1 VKEGLSSFIFRLSTK
16 SKMTKIDYILLAPI
30 AFGIIYGLYR
40 GFFKEL
46 VSFGCVIVGIYLSR
60 YFGAAVAIL
69 LSKIFPIPLHISK
82 SVSCFVIFVGAIIG
96 LNILAKIM
104 TKLFSATGFG
114 WLNRLAG
121 GAFGGIKFLLIV
133 SILLNLITLFY
144 NKVPV
149 NQENELAKS
158 KFYEPIE
165 KVVPTIIPFV
175 DFDKFKSFKHTEET
189 D

>member
-1 VKEGLSSFIFRLSTK
+1 
-16 SKMTKIDYILLAPI
+16 MTTIDYILLAPV

-46 VSFGCVIVGIYLSR
+46 VSVICVIVGIYLAR
-60 YFGAAVAIL
+60 YFGEAAAII
-69 LSKIFPIPLHISK
+69 LSKIFPIPIHIAK
-82 SVSCFVIFVGAIIG
+82 SISGFVIFIGAIIG

-104 TKLFSATGFG
+104 TKLFSATGLG

-175 DFDKFKSFKHTEET
+175 DFDKFKSFQHAEEIE
-189 D
+189 

>member
-1 VKEGLSSFIFRLSTK
+1 
-16 SKMTKIDYILLAPI
+16 MTKIDYILLAPI
-30 AFGIIYGLYR
+30 VFGIIYGFYR

-46 VSFGCVIVGIYLSR
+46 VSVGCVIVGIYLSR
-60 YFGAAVAIL
+60 YFGVFVAEI
-69 LSKIFPIPLHISK
+69 LSKMFPMPLHTAK
-82 SVSCFVIFVGAIIG
+82 AVSCFAIFTGAVIG

-104 TKLFSATGFG
+104 TKVFNATGFG

-133 SILLNLITLFY
+133 SILLNLTTLLY

-149 NQENELAKS
+149 NQENKLAKS
-158 KFYEPIE
+158 RFYEPIE

-175 DFDKFKSFKHTEET
+175 DFEFFGGNKHTDDT
-189 D
+189 DFNGLAQIKKQKYYIVN

>member
-1 VKEGLSSFIFRLSTK
+1 
-16 SKMTKIDYILLAPI
+16 MTTIDYILLAPI
-30 AFGIIYGLYR
+30 VFGLCYGLYR

-46 VSFGCVIVGIYLSR
+46 VSVLCVIVGIYLAR
-60 YFGAAVAIL
+60 YFGVFVAEIL
-69 LSKIFPIPLHISK
+69 NKIFSIPLHTTK
-82 SVSCFVIFVGAIIG
+82 AVSCFVIFTGTVIG
-96 LNILAKIM
+96 LNIAAKIM
-104 TKLFSATGFG
+104 TKVFSATGFG

-175 DFDKFKSFKHTEET
+175 DFNFWGKDRHEDNT
-189 D
+189 DV

>member
-1 VKEGLSSFIFRLSTK
+1 
-16 SKMTKIDYILLAPI
+16 MTKIDYILLAPI

-46 VSFGCVIVGIYLSR
+46 VSVGCVIAGIYLSR
-60 YFGAAVAIL
+60 YFGVFVAEIL
-69 LSKIFPIPLHISK
+69 NKIFPIPLHTAK
-82 SVSCFVIFVGAIIG
+82 AFSCFVIFTGTVIG
-96 LNILAKIM
+96 LNIWAKVM
-104 TKLFSATGFG
+104 TKLFRATGFG

-121 GAFGGIKFLLIV
+121 GVFGGIKFLLVV
-133 SILLNLITLFY
+133 SILLNLTTLFY

-175 DFDKFKSFKHTEET
+175 NFGFHKTANNET
-189 D
+189 DF

>member
-1 VKEGLSSFIFRLSTK
+1 
-16 SKMTKIDYILLAPI
+16 
-30 AFGIIYGLYR
+30 
-40 GFFKEL
+40 
-46 VSFGCVIVGIYLSR
+46 
-60 YFGAAVAIL
+60 
-69 LSKIFPIPLHISK
+69 
-82 SVSCFVIFVGAIIG
+82 
-96 LNILAKIM
+96 M

-175 DFDKFKSFKHTEET
+175 DFDKFKSFKHTNNADLT

>member
-1 VKEGLSSFIFRLSTK
+1 
-16 SKMTKIDYILLAPI
+16 MTTIDYILLAPI
-30 AFGIIYGLYR
+30 AFGFCYGLYR
-40 GFFKEL
+40 GLFKEI
-46 VSFGCVIVGIYLSR
+46 VSVVCVIVGIYAAR
-60 YFGAAVAIL
+60 YFGTVVAEIL
-69 LSKIFPIPLHISK
+69 SNIFPVPLHTAK
-82 SVSCFVIFVGAIIG
+82 SISCFIIFLGAVIG

-104 TKLFSATGFG
+104 TKLFSATGLG

-121 GAFGGIKFLLIV
+121 GVFGGVKFLLIV

-144 NKVPV
+144 DKIPV

-175 DFDKFKSFKHTEET
+175 KF
-189 D
+189 

>member
-1 VKEGLSSFIFRLSTK
+1 
-16 SKMTKIDYILLAPI
+16 MTTIDYILLAPV

-46 VSFGCVIVGIYLSR
+46 VSVICVIVGIYLAR
-60 YFGAAVAIL
+60 YFGEAAAII
-69 LSKIFPIPLHISK
+69 LSKIFPIPIHIAK
-82 SVSCFVIFVGAIIG
+82 SISGFVIFVGAIIG

-104 TKLFSATGFG
+104 TKLFSATGLG
-114 WLNRLAG
+114 WLNRFAG

-175 DFDKFKSFKHTEET
+175 DFDKFKSFQHAEEIE
-189 D
+189 

>member
-1 VKEGLSSFIFRLSTK
+1 
-16 SKMTKIDYILLAPI
+16 MTTIDYILLAPI

-60 YFGAAVAIL
+60 YFGVFVAEV
-69 LSKIFPIPLHISK
+69 LSKIFPIPLHTAK
-82 SVSCFVIFVGAIIG
+82 SISCFVIFAGAIIG

-114 WLNRLAG
+114 WLNRFAG

-144 NKVPV
+144 NKIPV
-149 NQENELAKS
+149 NQENKLAKS

-175 DFDKFKSFKHTEET
+175 DFDFFGEEKQIEKK
-189 D
+189 

>member
-1 VKEGLSSFIFRLSTK
+1 
-16 SKMTKIDYILLAPI
+16 MTTIDYILLAPI
-30 AFGIIYGLYR
+30 VFGLCYGLYR

-46 VSFGCVIVGIYLSR
+46 VSVLCVIAGIYLSR
-60 YFGAAVAIL
+60 YFGVFVAEI
-69 LSKIFPIPLHISK
+69 LSKVFPIPLHITK
-82 SVSCFVIFVGAIIG
+82 SVSCFVIFLGAVIG

-104 TKLFSATGFG
+104 TKLFSATGLG

-175 DFDKFKSFKHTEET
+175 DFNFLGNDKHA
-189 D
+189 DDAD